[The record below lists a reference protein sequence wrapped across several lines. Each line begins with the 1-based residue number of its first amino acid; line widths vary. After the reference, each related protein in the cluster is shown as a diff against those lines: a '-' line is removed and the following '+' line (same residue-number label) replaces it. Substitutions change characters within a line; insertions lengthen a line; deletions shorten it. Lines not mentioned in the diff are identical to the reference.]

1 MYMIFVNKYFFNYSK
16 VLMVLL
22 KFYLCNYDFMKIYDI
37 FIVKY
42 VKDNVV
48 YVNVLIQIEENKY
61 NLWNVI

>member
-16 VLMVLL
+16 MLMVLL
-22 KFYLCNYDFMKIYDI
+22 KFYLCNYDFKKIYDI